1 MKCYLSGYIF
11 HTVILCSIFFLSS
24 WHYDPHYSMNAIVF
38 FSIVLYYTVVL
49 NLHTL
54 YNYLYLLKNFILHLS
69 VSKNPEIHI
78 MLYTHILKGERW
90 FSVKFVIKSENW
102 KTRFQFLM
110 KFGFL
115 DAFKISNL
123 RNVTRHH
130 CSNKPCLIHSC
141 VLKFPFSQYQ
151 KKIVAKN

>member
-1 MKCYLSGYIF
+1 MYGISYSLSLSLIYATLNLPP
-11 HTVILCSIFFLSS
+11 HYHLVCDLEKRSVLCSIFFLSS

-90 FSVKFVIKSENW
+90 FSVYICNKKW
-102 KTRFQFLM
+102 K
-110 KFGFL
+110 
-115 DAFKISNL
+115 
-123 RNVTRHH
+123 
-130 CSNKPCLIHSC
+130 
-141 VLKFPFSQYQ
+141 LKNSIPIFNEVWIFRR
-151 KKIVAKN
+151 V